1 MTLDVERLRKVAQ
14 MCLLNKSVRNIAA
27 LNGCS
32 PSTAVRIRARLKQAG
47 FSLLEDLN
55 KVSDAELSQKIYAR
69 NNIAVDSS
77 KEIEILD
84 KHVLIRR
91 TVNKERNVLVP
102 DFDRIIDEC
111 VRSKA
116 SIQTAYIDYLEQC
129 KVQNKRPYSRSYFFK
144 LFKAKLKA
152 TQDPVVTMYQM
163 HSYGEAVQL
172 DLAGDTLKFIKPDGS
187 AAKLYI
193 LVMTWPA
200 SYYTYAALI
209 PDMTTASFCEGIVK
223 GLQFFGC
230 KPDCLIIDN
239 AKALVTKH
247 HVGADEIF
255 NEQFSFFMRKLGILI
270 DANNPRSPT
279 SKSAV
284 ERTVGIV
291 CDRCLSRLKK
301 EKYQNIEEYSLRL
314 LSLVDQYINKA
325 PFRQRG
331 SDTQRETLFNQYEKL
346 KAHPLPDI
354 LPGFTKYYP
363 GIKVPSNYLVNVEGH
378 LYSVPYRFVGKQIDA
393 EVCGSSIV
401 FFHDTKV
408 IAGHL
413 KSISDVPQILPEHMP
428 KGHAALAK
436 KRSMYNTEESILAEA
451 KLQSLE
457 LFRLCEIWLNRDGMQ
472 KKKACIYS
480 INLYKRNYFNVSL
493 LDEAV
498 RRMRS
503 STDYRLWNTYTLRKI
518 LSEIKD
524 EVMSS
529 DTGRF
534 MTQEDIIEDVLSNP
548 DYTYLRTVKP
558 VKGE

>member
-91 TVNKERNVLVP
+91 TVNQERNVLVP

-116 SIQTAYIDYLEQC
+116 SIQTAYIDYLE
-129 KVQNKRPYSRSYFFK
+129 
-144 LFKAKLKA
+144 
-152 TQDPVVTMYQM
+152 
-163 HSYGEAVQL
+163 H
-172 DLAGDTLKFIKPDGS
+172 GS
-187 AAKLYI
+187 VAKLYI

-200 SYYTYAALI
+200 SYYTYATLI

-230 KPDCLIIDN
+230 KPDYLIIDN

-301 EKYQNIEEYSLRL
+301 EKCQNIEEYGLRL

-428 KGHAALAK
+428 KDHAALAK